1 MSDEP
6 VSIDRRR
13 LLGLTASI
21 AAAAATLPSWNTYA
35 REKRSADSV
44 ALSPGS
50 FTAMVDDIELYCEV
64 RGTGPLM
71 VLQNGIWL
79 DTLTNSF
86 AVPFMNALAQHYTV
100 LTFDGRGQGR
110 STAGRGPTTYARFAS
125 DTVRLMD
132 TLGVDKAHFIGHS
145 DGGCIQL
152 NLLLDF
158 CDRVKSSTLIG
169 TAYSHAAYEEPIKSL
184 FSEWFSQ
191 AVQGVDLKLPEL
203 EGENS
208 LKELRKSFEDDLE
221 GLRKTYEEVSPHPQ
235 RFEEMRLQKKKC
247 WATEPNISLRQLARI
262 DRPVLVIDAGKDP
275 FIPSEQ
281 FKILADTIPAAQR
294 VYFADMTHDI
304 TPYFAEIAKAAN
316 EFTQEL

>member
-1 MSDEP
+1 MSDDP

-21 AAAAATLPSWNTYA
+21 AAATATLPSWNTYA
-35 REKRSADSV
+35 REKSSADSV

-50 FTAMVDDIELYCEV
+50 FTAKVDDIELYCEV
-64 RGTGPLM
+64 RGTGPLI

-86 AVPFMNALAQHYTV
+86 AVPFINALAQHYTV

-152 NLLLDF
+152 NLLLDY
-158 CDRVKSSTLIG
+158 CDRVKTSTLVG
-169 TAYSHAAYEEPIKSL
+169 TPYSHEAFNEKTKSL
-184 FSEWFSQ
+184 FSDWFTQ
-191 AVQGVDLKLPEL
+191 AVQGDDLKVSEPEN
-203 EGENS
+203 EDS
-208 LKELRKSFEDDLE
+208 LKTLR
-221 GLRKTYEEVSPHPQ
+221 RAYEEVSPHPQ
-235 RFEEMRLQKKKC
+235 RFEEMLLQKKNVGQRS
-247 WATEPNISLRQLARI
+247 PISA
-262 DRPVLVIDAGKDP
+262 
-275 FIPSEQ
+275 
-281 FKILADTIPAAQR
+281 
-294 VYFADMTHDI
+294 
-304 TPYFAEIAKAAN
+304 
-316 EFTQEL
+316 